1 MNDSLSIIVPVRNV
15 ETTLPEQL
23 GQLLEVLPDLT
34 NQFEIV
40 VVDDGS
46 TDHTV
51 ELVRELACEYP
62 QLRLIRH
69 VQPRGMDLAIRTGLQ
84 WAQGQTVFVQDS
96 PACHSPTD
104 LRRLWSLRHD
114 RQAGQACTQ
123 SQPGPLPTGLIERLT
138 TWGQSLR
145 NAVRRQSTGGVRMVR
160 GAAAETLAA
169 AGIDSRE
176 TRAIPLPHAET
187 GRRDAAHSPR
197 PQRRP
202 KSSFLEHLRDL
213 AVGE

>member
-1 MNDSLSIIVPVRNV
+1 VNDSLSIIVPVRNV
-15 ETTLPEQL
+15 EATLTEQI

-34 NQFEIV
+34 NRFEIV

-51 ELVRELACEYP
+51 ELARELAREYA

-69 VQPRGMDLAIRTGLQ
+69 VQPRGMELAVKTGLQ
-84 WAQGQTVFVQDS
+84 WAQGQTVFVQDN
-96 PACHSPTD
+96 PACHSPTN

-114 RQAGQACTQ
+114 RQAAQACTQ
-123 SQPGPLPTGLIERLT
+123 SRPGRFHAGLLERLT
-138 TWGQSLR
+138 TWGQSLK
-145 NAVRRQSTGGVRMVR
+145 NAMRSQRAGGIRMVR

-169 AGIDSRE
+169 AGIDACE
-176 TRAIPLPHAET
+176 MPAIPLPHAET
-187 GRRDAAHSPR
+187 ARRDAAHSPR
-197 PQRRP
+197 SQRRP
-202 KSSFLEHLRDL
+202 KATFLEHLRDL